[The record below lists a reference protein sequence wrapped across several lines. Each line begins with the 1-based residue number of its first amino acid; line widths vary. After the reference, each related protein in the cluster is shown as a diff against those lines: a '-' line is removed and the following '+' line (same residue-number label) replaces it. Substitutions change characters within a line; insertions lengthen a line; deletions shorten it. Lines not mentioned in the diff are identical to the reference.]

1 MPKKFKGENSKAAV
15 AKARK
20 QEVRDAENAKKEKE
34 KEDEYWRDDDKH
46 CANKQ
51 KRKIGLNKGRFLLTL
66 LRWQE
71 DKEKKR
77 VEQLEKKKELQKLHD
92 EEMESIKV
100 KKPATVDKMTRTQ
113 IAERLEKDRT
123 AAAAAAEKEKE
134 ETHLDKPLEENLN
147 KLQLEGEARS
157 VEAALSVLS
166 EKEAAVDHHP
176 EKRMKAAYKKYEDTN
191 IPILKQENPNMKLSQ
206 LKHMLWKDW
215 MKSPDNPLNHLAES

>member
-20 QEVRDAENAKKEKE
+20 QEQRETDNARKEKE

-46 CANKQ
+46 VAKKQ
-51 KRKIGLNKGRFLLTL
+51 QRK
-66 LRWQE
+66 E

-113 IAERLEKDRT
+113 IAERLEKERI

-191 IPILKQENPNMKLSQ
+191 LPILKQENPSMKLSQ

-215 MKSPDNPLNHLAES
+215 MKSPDNPLNHSAES